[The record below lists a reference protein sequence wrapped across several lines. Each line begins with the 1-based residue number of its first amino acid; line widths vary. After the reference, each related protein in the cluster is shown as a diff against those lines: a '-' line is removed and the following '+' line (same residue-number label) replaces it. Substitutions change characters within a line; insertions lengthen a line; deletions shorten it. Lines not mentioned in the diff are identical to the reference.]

1 MKIVSLFTGIGGFEQ
16 GIKESNLNSEVVF
29 ASEIDKHAQHS
40 FVQNFP
46 NVKLHG
52 DITKIDENEIPNH
65 EFLVAGFPC
74 QAFSIA
80 GKQQGFED
88 TRGTLFFDIV
98 RILNVK
104 KPRYILLEN
113 VKNLMSHDNGKT
125 FKTIVKQ
132 LNNLGYTIDFTV
144 INSNSAG
151 LPQNRE
157 RTYIVGILDGRADEF
172 FYDNWNKKV
181 NRLKGELNYKGFNFF
196 NTLLFNNVQLYL
208 KDIID
213 NDADA
218 KYLITNDLIKEFLK
232 DIDYYK
238 NVKLENKIV
247 KLFDLPKEIWNDL
260 ERQRRVYSIYGISP
274 TILARADTTK
284 ILLKNEDGYFIRK
297 LTPTETFRA
306 QGFNN
311 DFIKKIQESGTSMTQ
326 QYKQSGNAVSPPVIT
341 GIVNHL
347 MKFMNE
353 ESFDKTENMNLNIEN
368 SKKNFK
374 FIDLFSGLGGFRI
387 ALESLGG
394 ECVFSSDNDLN
405 VSEVYKKNF
414 GDDSFCDI
422 KKVSSS
428 DIPDHDILC
437 AGFPCQPFS
446 IAGKRLGFEDTRG
459 TLFFDVA
466 RILGDK
472 NPKAFILENVRG
484 IANHDGGKTLEVILA
499 TLDELGYD
507 TKHEI
512 LNAKDF
518 NIPQS
523 RVRWYCVG
531 IRRDLNIGINE
542 YNFPEKEE
550 LTVDLS
556 NVIENIDSS
565 EYAITETCQANIDY
579 HVSEKLID
587 VDEHTLAYE
596 IRPSRCSF
604 VTNGISN
611 CLTAKMGTGGNNVP
625 VVIQQNRKLTELE
638 CLRLM
643 GFPEDYIIGKG
654 YQAYKQI
661 GNSVVVPVIK
671 RIAEGLVDLLNIK

>member
-16 GIKESNLNSEVVF
+16 GIKESNLNGEVVF

-46 NVKLHG
+46 NINLHG
-52 DITKIDENEIPNH
+52 DITKIDENEIPDH

-80 GKQQGFED
+80 GKRQGFD
-88 TRGTLFFDIV
+88 DIRGTLFFDII

-113 VKNLMSHDNGKT
+113 VKNLMSHDGGNT
-125 FKTIVKQ
+125 FKTIIKQ

-157 RTYIVGILDGRADEF
+157 RTYIVGILNGKMDEF
-172 FYDNWNKKV
+172 LYDNFNKKA
-181 NRLKGELNYKGFNFF
+181 NSLKGELNYKGFNFF
-196 NTLLFNNVQLYL
+196 NTLLFNNDQLYL

-213 NDADA
+213 IDADE
-218 KYLITNDLIKEFLK
+218 KYLIANDLIKEFLK
-232 DIDYYK
+232 DVDYYQ

-274 TILARADTTK
+274 TILARTDTTK
-284 ILLKNEDGYFIRK
+284 ILMKNSEEYFIRK

-311 DFIKKIQESGTSMTQ
+311 DFIKRIQESGTSMTQ

-353 ESFDKTENMNLNIEN
+353 ESFDDKENMKLNLEN
-368 SKKNFK
+368 SKEHFK

-405 VSEVYKKNF
+405 VSEVYKENF

-422 KKVSSS
+422 TKVSSS

-446 IAGKRLGFEDTRG
+446 LAGKRLGFEDTRG

-472 NPKAFILENVRG
+472 KPKAFILENVRG
-484 IANHDGGKTLEVILA
+484 IANHDA
-499 TLDELGYD
+499 
-507 TKHEI
+507 
-512 LNAKDF
+512 
-518 NIPQS
+518 
-523 RVRWYCVG
+523 
-531 IRRDLNIGINE
+531 
-542 YNFPEKEE
+542 
-550 LTVDLS
+550 
-556 NVIENIDSS
+556 ENI
-565 EYAITETCQANIDY
+565 
-579 HVSEKLID
+579 
-587 VDEHTLAYE
+587 
-596 IRPSRCSF
+596 R
-604 VTNGISN
+604 
-611 CLTAKMGTGGNNVP
+611 
-625 VVIQQNRKLTELE
+625 
-638 CLRLM
+638 
-643 GFPEDYIIGKG
+643 
-654 YQAYKQI
+654 
-661 GNSVVVPVIK
+661 GNS
-671 RIAEGLVDLLNIK
+671 